1 VLVFSSI
8 RALRVY
14 LPQRREQQNF
24 ERLKQEI
31 PSDPG
36 PAEAKPADPTYRD
49 TVAQVRSM
57 SMIDLA
63 DAPQYPAQ
71 LLFLSTCSYHTKN
84 GRFVVAA
91 YRTYADETA

>member
-1 VLVFSSI
+1 MLVFSSV

-36 PAEAKPADPTYRD
+36 PAEAKPAETTTFVNRYEE
-49 TVAQVRSM
+49 VM
-57 SMIDLA
+57 
-63 DAPQYPAQ
+63 AQ